1 VSHNTPAGQPQRRYE
16 HFKAIVLNLYALKN
30 VGSIDHL
37 ADRMAEIDDISH
49 ELPRESMQ
57 NSRSIF
63 TWLGSGIANVFGLS
77 TIKI

>member
-1 VSHNTPAGQPQRRYE
+1 MSHNTPAGQPQRRYE
-16 HFKAIVLNLYALKN
+16 HFKAIVQNLYALKN
-30 VGSIDHL
+30 DIIDHL

-49 ELPRESMQ
+49 ELPRESMR